1 MQIHFHT
8 RNRKGVKHSFQNHTL
23 TVLNKWLLTTVHL
36 KLSPAVH
43 THIRFCLTKDLSSPC
58 RMFFIFTR
66 LLALKYSFVGTSE
79 I

>member
-1 MQIHFHT
+1 M
-8 RNRKGVKHSFQNHTL
+8 KHGFQDHTL

-43 THIRFCLTKDLSSPC
+43 TYNSFCLTKDLSSSY

-66 LLALKYSFVGTSE
+66 HLALKYSFVDTLE